1 MHVDCHHLIL
11 GVVNAVACTAAFASS
26 TSLHV
31 LYKGAVFEALSLCA
45 EGQQPAEG
53 LEGRAK
59 SMDTAVARQMLRL
72 KGSPMRVSA
81 DNLPLATGSPRL
93 KVSKVHC
100 LPVSVFVQTLVVRI
114 EQHAISTV
122 LV

>member
-1 MHVDCHHLIL
+1 MQWLVLL
-11 GVVNAVACTAAFASS
+11 ANAAVHKDAAFEAS
-26 TSLHV
+26 
-31 LYKGAVFEALSLCA
+31 SLCA

-93 KVSKVHC
+93 KVSKVYCH
-100 LPVSVFVQTLVVRI
+100 PVSVLVQVWCK
-114 EQHAISTV
+114 E
-122 LV
+122 